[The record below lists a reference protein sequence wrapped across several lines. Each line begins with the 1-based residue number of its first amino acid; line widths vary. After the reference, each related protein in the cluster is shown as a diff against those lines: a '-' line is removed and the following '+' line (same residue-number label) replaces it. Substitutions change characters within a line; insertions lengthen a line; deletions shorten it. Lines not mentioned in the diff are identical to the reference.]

1 MIPPSITLIES
12 RQPNNPIGTGFVIH
26 HTADHTYI
34 LTCAHVVRDMG
45 GKDQV
50 NAATLPAEVI
60 AIGEDNGLDLAVLRV
75 AQLTERP
82 PLRLCAGGNPG
93 QAVQIEGY
101 YKYVSFRALEA
112 ITGRLAKSFTLSD
125 TGHTHYEPAWYVT
138 IDDHEKLLG
147 GYSGS
152 PVCDSGTGAVLGVM
166 ITSDGEQQGRAISIN
181 ALTRIWPEMPA
192 GLLGA
197 GLAPQPDTAHP
208 PPESHKPSP
217 APTPT
222 ERPRNTVNVYLAAH
236 QGLCGA
242 ADGLSDEVII
252 DWAQEFLNDDPEP
265 EIWERLLLP
274 DLKRNLRAMNRDD
287 KKVIKLRA
295 FARNSAGLAFGHIFC
310 ERAGFQIHYVDSRG
324 GLWCTDEAG
333 QVESPLICQD
343 TIVNE
348 AGRDLLLELAVT
360 QGADSVK
367 LPVDEW
373 LHTSLVM
380 EQRDQN
386 QASIA
391 GLRRLLTDTFN
402 DSELR
407 NLCFDF
413 GVDYENLS
421 GPGKSDKVRELML
434 YVGRHTRST
443 ELIAICRHLRPNADW
458 GSISQPN
465 LPQTAQ
471 MPLVHKRLL
480 LTLER
485 KPLQITPIEGV
496 AIARQICELVSG
508 EGRPGGTVHLFGAL
522 PLAVLVMAGWGLKAG
537 RAIQCYELNQQQQY
551 KRTCLLRL

>member
-192 GLLGA
+192 GLLIDVSVTKPLPEDSKPADSAHLEDSNKQTEIDHIKELIKTHRRRLQFLELHQARKGINTE
-197 GLAPQPDTAHP
+197 PDVLMEIEDLQAKIAENEAQIGIRKALEVEIMAFATTTSSGTAV
-208 PPESHKPSP
+208 ESLDWRRYYDQVTP
-217 APTPT
+217 APALWQSTLIP
-222 ERPRNTVNVYLAAH
+222 ELLAMK
-236 QGLCGA
+236 QRLKCKKTMT
-242 ADGLSDEVII
+242 
-252 DWAQEFLNDDPEP
+252 
-265 EIWERLLLP
+265 LLL
-274 DLKRNLRAMNRDD
+274 DSDTRL
-287 KKVIKLRA
+287 
-295 FARNSAGLAFGHIFC
+295 SAALAFGYVFR
-310 ERAGFQIHYVDSRG
+310 ETTSFQLRVNQYGDIWSTELRE
-324 GLWCTDEAG
+324 TISA
-333 QVESPLICQD
+333 PLTNPQ
-343 TIVNE
+343 T
-348 AGRDLLLELAVT
+348 DLLGGAGSDVTIELSSARQHIHPDVDKWLNAHPERIARRIRLAVT
-360 QGADSVK
+360 AEKING
-367 LPVDEW
+367 
-373 LHTSLVM
+373 
-380 EQRDQN
+380 
-386 QASIA
+386 
-391 GLRRLLTDTFN
+391 
-402 DSELR
+402 
-407 NLCFDF
+407 
-413 GVDYENLS
+413 
-421 GPGKSDKVRELML
+421 SDAM
-434 YVGRHTRST
+434 
-443 ELIAICRHLRPNADW
+443 
-458 GSISQPN
+458 
-465 LPQTAQ
+465 
-471 MPLVHKRLL
+471 
-480 LTLER
+480 
-485 KPLQITPIEGV
+485 
-496 AIARQICELVSG
+496 AIARAIFQMMHDERRRDNPPPTI
-508 EGRPGGTVHLFGAL
+508 HFFAAL
-522 PLAVLVMAGWGLKAG
+522 PKGLAVFIGWHLHTCGPV
-537 RAIQCYELNQQQQY
+537 QFYEKVGDSYQPS
-551 KRTCLLRL
+551 CLLDDRW